1 MARSKKKRGV
11 QRHKAAAAAAAA
23 AAKEEK
29 EAAIIHGG
37 LSTIVVNLLN
47 GEEHRAVYAAI
58 HVVRLDAVPNGGESV
73 HREDEGLR

>member
-1 MARSKKKRGV
+1 VKRLARSKKKRGV
-11 QRHKAAAAAAAA
+11 QRHKAAAA

>member
-11 QRHKAAAAAAAA
+11 QRHKAAAVAAA

-73 HREDEGLR
+73 HREDKGLR